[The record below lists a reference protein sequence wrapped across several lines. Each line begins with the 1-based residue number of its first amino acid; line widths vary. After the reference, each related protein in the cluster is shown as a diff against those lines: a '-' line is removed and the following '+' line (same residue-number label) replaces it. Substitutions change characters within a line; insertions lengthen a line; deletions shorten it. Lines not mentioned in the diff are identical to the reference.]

1 MWGMV
6 LGLLAG
12 IACRLALWLQPTFK
26 EEAQWVAEQVLDP
39 FGQIFL
45 RTLFFIVVPLVFAS
59 LTLGVVQLGR
69 LDKLGPL
76 AGKTFFVFGLNMAV
90 GVALGL
96 VIMNTVKP
104 GHRLDEGTR
113 QELVERYSGEAQK
126 AVQAAEE
133 RPKLTFRNL
142 VEMFMPRNLLQ
153 AVVDFQILPL
163 IVFALLVG
171 AAGTQLDDQR
181 QGVVREGLA
190 IMVDLSTRIV
200 RFAMLLAPFAVA
212 AMMASLVVKMGLD
225 ILGALGL
232 FVLCVLGGIAIHL
245 FGTMTLWIKF
255 IGRRPPAAFFKAIRT
270 VLVTAFSTSSSS
282 ATLPT
287 TIAVARQN
295 LGVSAS
301 TAGFVLPLGAT
312 MNMSGTALYEGCVIL
327 FIAQAFGADLSLMS
341 QVTLLVLTVLSA
353 VAVAGIPGASIP
365 VMVGLLAS
373 FQVPPDGILLILG
386 VDRILDMARTVL
398 NVGADLVAAC
408 LVDRWTTSDDNELV
422 AGATTS

>member
-1 MWGMV
+1 
-6 LGLLAG
+6 
-12 IACRLALWLQPTFK
+12 
-26 EEAQWVAEQVLDP
+26 
-39 FGQIFL
+39 
-45 RTLFFIVVPLVFAS
+45 
-59 LTLGVVQLGR
+59 
-69 LDKLGPL
+69 
-76 AGKTFFVFGLNMAV
+76 
-90 GVALGL
+90 
-96 VIMNTVKP
+96 
-104 GHRLDEGTR
+104 R
-113 QELVERYSGEAQK
+113 QELVTRYSGEAEQ
-126 AVQAAEE
+126 AVQAAEQ

-181 QGVVREGLA
+181 QGVVRESLA

-225 ILGALGL
+225 ILGALSL

-245 FGTMTLWIKF
+245 FGTMTLWIKYL
-255 IGRRPPAAFFKAIRT
+255 GRRPPATFFKAIRT

-327 FIAQAFGADLSLMS
+327 FIAQAFGVDLSFFN
-341 QVTLLVLTVLSA
+341 QVTLLVITVLSA

-398 NVGADLVAAC
+398 NVGADLVTAC
-408 LVDRWTTSDDNELV
+408 LVDRWTASEENEFV
-422 AGATTS
+422 AEIPSS